1 MCNEANEMCQSLG
14 RYHYNYKPFIKTEIF
29 PDGSKMPVVMC
40 KAYPDREKDFYN
52 EMNIFEMED
61 KLFLIWEKW

>member
-1 MCNEANEMCQSLG
+1 
-14 RYHYNYKPFIKTEIF
+14 
-29 PDGSKMPVVMC
+29 MPVVMC

-61 KLFLIWEKW
+61 KLFLIREKWQSL